1 MASDHRQ
8 TWRLLWPH
16 AKPRVPQLLLVM
28 LLGSISAFGQ
38 SMVVLLLEPTWNLV
52 LYPGIRTE
60 GARPGAIQEAF
71 QWLLARLGTDV
82 AGGMSNDARLVALGA
97 VVGVLFLAA
106 LISAAARYGFIWL
119 SSYVS
124 LRMVVDLRLRLTRH
138 LMGLSL
144 HFHGRRKL
152 GDLLSRISADVGV
165 TLQAVNVWFQDFFQ
179 NLLVAAFYLVS
190 AAYAAPKLALGVALS
205 MPILALPVKKLSK
218 KVRRGSTKSATT
230 LGASIQ
236 VLSQMLQG
244 IRTVRAFGAEE
255 KELARYKEL
264 NDHYVRDSLKMVRAQ
279 AMTLAW
285 TLLFSH
291 GGMALML
298 AAVGFATIRF
308 GLFGDGGRM
317 MIFFVAIG
325 QVYNHVKRLTRA
337 VSTLEASVG
346 ASKRLTAIL
355 EEQPD
360 IVEREGAVRLEGLGS
375 GLRLED
381 VSFRYPEGDGAALSH
396 VDLELRPGETVALV
410 GPSGS
415 GKSTLMS
422 LVCRFFDP
430 TEGRITVDGHDLREV
445 SLDSWRRLYSIVE
458 QTPFLFHASIA
469 ENIRYG
475 RPEATQE
482 EVEAAARAA
491 NIHDFIASLPEGY
504 ETNVADMGS
513 RLSGGQRQRITIAR
527 ALLAGAPLLLLD
539 EATSNLDSESEAA
552 VQRAIERLME
562 GRTVLV
568 IAHRLSTVRGAD
580 RIVVLEGGRVVEV
593 GTHEELL
600 ARGGAYARAVA
611 MQSLLDDASAA
622 PEVDAGAASQG
633 RAGAAEGGGTEIAAE
648 RGAE

>member
-16 AKPRVPQLLLVM
+16 ARPRVPQLFLAM
-28 LLGSISAFGQ
+28 LLGSIGAFGQ

-52 LYPGIRTE
+52 LFPGVRAE
-60 GARPGAIQEAF
+60 GTQPGVVQEGF
-71 QWLLARLGTDV
+71 QWLLAHLGAEV
-82 AGGMSNDARLVALGA
+82 GGGAASADARLAALA
-97 VVGVLFLAA
+97 AIVGVLMVATLVAG
-106 LISAAARYGFIWL
+106 AARYGFILL
-119 SSYVS
+119 SSWVS
-124 LRMVVDLRLRLTRH
+124 LSMVVDLRMRLTRH

-179 NLLVAAFYLVS
+179 NFLIATFYLVS

-236 VLSQMLQG
+236 VLAQMLQG
-244 IRTVRAFGAEE
+244 IRTVKAFGAEE
-255 KELARYKEL
+255 KELERYREL
-264 NDHYVRDSLKMVRAQ
+264 NKRYISDSLRMVRAQ
-279 AMTLAW
+279 ALTLTW
-285 TLLFSH
+285 TLLFSN
-291 GGMALML
+291 GGMAALL
-298 AAVGFATIRF
+298 AAVGIASIRF

-355 EEQPD
+355 EEEPD
-360 IVEREGAVRLEGLGS
+360 IVEREGALVLEGLGS
-375 GLRLED
+375 GLRFED

-396 VDLELRPGETVALV
+396 VDLEVRPGETVALV
-410 GPSGS
+410 GSSGS
-415 GKSTLMS
+415 GKSTLLS

-458 QTPFLFHASIA
+458 QTPFLFHATIA
-469 ENIRYG
+469 ENIGYG
-475 RPEATQE
+475 NPEATQQE
-482 EVEAAARAA
+482 IEAAARAA
-491 NIHDFIASLPEGY
+491 NIHEFIASLPEGY
-504 ETNVADMGS
+504 QTNVADMGT

-527 ALLAGAPLLLLD
+527 ALLTGAPLLLLD
-539 EATSNLDSESEAA
+539 EATSSLDSESEAA
-552 VQRAIERLME
+552 VQRAIERLMV

-568 IAHRLSTVRGAD
+568 IAHRLSTVRNAD
-580 RIVVLEGGRVVEV
+580 RIVVLEEGRVVEV
-593 GTHEELL
+593 GTHDELM

-611 MQSLLDDASAA
+611 MQSLLEDGPAVSTAT
-622 PEVDAGAASQG
+622 AGAS
-633 RAGAAEGGGTEIAAE
+633 GGSTEIAAE
-648 RGAE
+648 HDAE